1 MFFAAY
7 TAPPQEL
14 TGNLAGTNGS
24 PRVSLT
30 ASGEVLLLARARS
43 PSMSMMEGAQL
54 LARMTARPRAR
65 FGAASVLFGTTPT
78 PTALLQV
85 DNHLKATA
93 PTPEALFWSGA
104 LLRVKTRAAT
114 MPMSEAPTSSAALL
128 FVSAPTANLITQ
140 SVYQLNGTADLKGA
154 GLEGLLAA
162 NDVNAMRGRSL
173 PPIMS
178 MQQQVV
184 IQNYVGLMVGA
195 AIQIGAT
202 GSPAMVLSDGLHV
215 ASDMQAT
222 WVQLLQDRL
231 GITST
236 PIALLEALEQVGET
250 LTFKDMIGIAYAML
264 VQESVSIG
272 ATPTASLRHALQL
285 ADALTLV
292 SGAGSALDAQV
303 AVATAL
309 VLDDALA
316 RVIPGTLTEDVA
328 LTAAAAATVRAT
340 LALLD
345 AMRLQDAVTP
355 GVVLLAQHADT
366 VQFAGAT
373 ASTATLTNLL
383 AEGIELLGALTLDDG
398 AYLAWVVNTETRA
411 PVKYR
416 NFPFN
421 SFAKVGNRYFGA
433 AQDGI
438 YALEG
443 DNDAGEPIAAV
454 LRGGLA
460 DFGSSLLK
468 RMPAA
473 YVGYRADNTMVLKV
487 TQFANDGTGETHREE
502 HWYRMEARTGAIRE
516 NRVKL
521 GRGLKSTYFGWE
533 LVNVDG
539 ADFALDT
546 FAWYPLVLERRLN

>member
-1 MFFAAY
+1 
-7 TAPPQEL
+7 
-14 TGNLAGTNGS
+14 
-24 PRVSLT
+24 
-30 ASGEVLLLARARS
+30 
-43 PSMSMMEGAQL
+43 
-54 LARMTARPRAR
+54 
-65 FGAASVLFGTTPT
+65 
-78 PTALLQV
+78 
-85 DNHLKATA
+85 
-93 PTPEALFWSGA
+93 
-104 LLRVKTRAAT
+104 
-114 MPMSEAPTSSAALL
+114 
-128 FVSAPTANLITQ
+128 
-140 SVYQLNGTADLKGA
+140 
-154 GLEGLLAA
+154 
-162 NDVNAMRGRSL
+162 
-173 PPIMS
+173 
-178 MQQQVV
+178 
-184 IQNYVGLMVGA
+184 MV
-195 AIQIGAT
+195 
-202 GSPAMVLSDGLHV
+202 
-215 ASDMQAT
+215 
-222 WVQLLQDRL
+222 
-231 GITST
+231 
-236 PIALLEALEQVGET
+236 
-250 LTFKDMIGIAYAML
+250 GIAYAML
-264 VQESVSIG
+264 VQESLAVGGS
-272 ATPTASLRHALQL
+272 PTASLRHALQL

-303 AVATAL
+303 TVATAFAL
-309 VLDDALA
+309 ADALA
-316 RVIPGTLTEDVA
+316 SVYPDTLIETVNLQGAVA
-328 LTAAAAATVRAT
+328 ETLRAA
-340 LALLD
+340 LKLLD
-345 AMRLQDAVTP
+345 AMRVQDTVTP
-355 GVVLLAQHADT
+355 GLVLLAQHADT